1 MKKVWRQIS
10 LPKVTFSR
18 IAKVLRALFVGTFLG
33 FIGVFFHNSFSPL
46 GLVIAIFEGGLGFY
60 YFAKFYPGKFMH
72 FAAFFAWV
80 AIVYRAATF
89 GISNEI
95 LVEGNINGFIFL
107 LGGMFFNF
115 LGLIFAKRFK

>member
-46 GLVIAIFEGGLGFY
+46 GLVIALFESGLGFY
-60 YFAKFYPGKFMH
+60 YFAKFYPGKFIH
-72 FAAFFAWV
+72 FAAFFAWM

-89 GISNEI
+89 GVSNEI

-107 LGGMFFNF
+107 LGGMFFNL

>member
-10 LPKVTFSR
+10 LPNVTISR
-18 IAKVLRALFVGTFLG
+18 IATILRALFVGTFLG
-33 FIGVFFHNSFSPL
+33 FIGVLFHNSFSPL
-46 GLVIAIFEGGLGFY
+46 GLVIALFEGGLGFY
-60 YFAKFYPGKFMH
+60 YFARFYPGKFIH

-95 LVEGNINGFIFL
+95 LIEGNISGFIFL

-115 LGLIFAKRFK
+115 LGLIFAKRLK